1 MASPCSG
8 KYCVGNEKVSKEEV
22 GVFRSY
28 VSTTVM
34 IHIVVQCGRLS
45 PKVRSNLL
53 LHTSDT
59 VERGRRLLTFP
70 NILHVKPL
78 SKNSF

>member
-1 MASPCSG
+1 
-8 KYCVGNEKVSKEEV
+8 VSKEEV

-34 IHIVVQCGRLS
+34 IHIVVQCGRQT
-45 PKVRSNLL
+45 PKARSNLL
-53 LHTSDT
+53 LHTSDN

-70 NILHVKPL
+70 NILHIENL
-78 SKNSF
+78 RKNSF